1 MYRAYGLLSSGS
13 DYTPDAM
20 ADRLRV
26 RFPGYSVVR
35 KGQQITLSKSDWEI
49 ELLLN
54 EASYVLTESEGI
66 AAHLQAEDGDVARA
80 CARRVEVWSDT
91 PDPFLEH
98 FDDYLGVV
106 GVLKSFSG
114 VIAVDSKERTVI

>member
-1 MYRAYGLLSSGS
+1 MYRAYGLLASGS
-13 DYTPDAM
+13 DFALDAA

-26 RFPGYSVVR
+26 RFPGYAVAR
-35 KGQQITLSKSDWEI
+35 NGPQITLSKGDWEI
-49 ELLLN
+49 ELRLN
-54 EASYVLTESEGI
+54 EEPYVLNESEGI
-66 AAHLQAEDGDVARA
+66 AAHLQSEDADIARG

-98 FDDYLGVV
+98 FDEYLGVV

-114 VIAVDSKERTVI
+114 VVAVDPKERNVI